1 MATQHL
7 DLDEQEQL
15 DQLKHFWKQ
24 YGNLISWVLLL
35 VFGSLAAYNGWN
47 YWQRHQASGASAM
60 YEAVESAVR
69 AQDVAKVERAWGDM
83 RERFGSTVFAQ
94 QAGLL
99 AARTFA
105 DNGKPE
111 LAKAALNAV
120 ISKAYDA
127 SYTAVARL
135 HLAGMQMDEKALD
148 AALTTLSAIDATH
161 YVGLAADRKGDIY
174 QLQGKADQARAEYEK
189 AYAAISE
196 ETEYKRLLE
205 AKLNALG
212 VDARAKKSAKT
223 S

>member
-7 DLDEQEQL
+7 DLDEQEQI

-24 YGNLISWVLLL
+24 YGNLISWVLLI
-35 VFGSLAAYNGWN
+35 VFGSLAAYNGWG
-47 YWQRHQASGASAM
+47 YWQRHQANGASAM

-69 AQDVAKVERAWGDM
+69 ANDSTKLERALGDM
-83 RERFGSTVFAQ
+83 RERFGSTAFAQ

-99 AARTFA
+99 AARSFS

-111 LAKAALNAV
+111 LAKAALSAV
-120 ISKAYDA
+120 ISKASDA
-127 SYTAVARL
+127 SYVAVARL
-135 HLAGMQMDEKALD
+135 HLAGLQIDEKAYEP
-148 AALTTLSAIDATH
+148 ALTTLTAIESTQYA
-161 YVGLAADRKGDIY
+161 GLAADRRGDVY
-174 QLQGKADQARAEYEK
+174 MLQGKRDQARAEYEK
-189 AYAAISE
+189 AYAAISN

-212 VDARAKKSAKT
+212 VNARAKTTTKT